1 MMFDHLPND
10 NSQFELMSADVK
22 LNPFNPDPEV
32 GRAIMK
38 SEEEVRKFLLYSLL
52 FVAKGLRKWY

>member
-1 MMFDHLPND
+1 MT

-38 SEEEVRKFLLYSLL
+38 SEEEVGKFLLYSLL
-52 FVAKGLRKWY
+52 FVAKGLRK